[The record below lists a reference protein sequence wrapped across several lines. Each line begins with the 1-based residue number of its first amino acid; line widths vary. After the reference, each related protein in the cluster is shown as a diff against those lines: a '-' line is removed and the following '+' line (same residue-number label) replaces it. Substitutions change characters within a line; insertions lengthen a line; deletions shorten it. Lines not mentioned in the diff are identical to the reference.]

1 MPRLALALILFLSSC
16 LFSKQISITGKG
28 DVRLTQ
34 VDFSQ
39 LNNWENDDHKKA
51 LQALIHSCNK
61 FAKMPQKRL
70 IGGQIGDIKV
80 GDFRDVCDIAD
91 LVKSMSN
98 SQTKNFFENWFRPF
112 AVETRMGRSSGLFT
126 GYYEASLNGS
136 RVKTEKYKYPLY
148 GKPQDLTSEPYLS
161 RAEIEAG
168 ALNGKGLEIL
178 YVDNKTDLFF
188 MHIQGS
194 GRVKLSDGA
203 EVRVAFAA
211 RNNQPFSGISNYLVD
226 QGYLNRSQLN
236 SESIRNWL
244 KNNPDKAD
252 EAMNINAAY
261 IFFKI
266 TEGEYVV
273 GGQGVP
279 LTAERSLAVD
289 SDIIPYGMPLWL
301 ETNLKKKDGS
311 KEEYNHLLISQ
322 DTGSAIKGTIR
333 GDIFFG
339 YGPRAE
345 ELASYTSVQG
355 RYFIL
360 LPVNVVER
368 LRQ

>member
-1 MPRLALALILFLSSC
+1 
-16 LFSKQISITGKG
+16 
-28 DVRLTQ
+28 
-34 VDFSQ
+34 
-39 LNNWENDDHKKA
+39 
-51 LQALIHSCNK
+51 
-61 FAKMPQKRL
+61 
-70 IGGQIGDIKV
+70 
-80 GDFRDVCDIAD
+80 
-91 LVKSMSN
+91 
-98 SQTKNFFENWFRPF
+98 
-112 AVETRMGRSSGLFT
+112 
-126 GYYEASLNGS
+126 
-136 RVKTEKYKYPLY
+136 
-148 GKPQDLTSEPYLS
+148 
-161 RAEIEAG
+161 
-168 ALNGKGLEIL
+168 
-178 YVDNKTDLFF
+178 
-188 MHIQGS
+188 
-194 GRVKLSDGA
+194 LSDGA

-289 SDIIPYGMPLWL
+289 SDVIPYGMPLWL
-301 ETNLKKKDGS
+301 ETNLRKKDGS

-345 ELASYTSVQG
+345 EFASYTSVQG

-360 LPVNVVER
+360 LPVNMVER